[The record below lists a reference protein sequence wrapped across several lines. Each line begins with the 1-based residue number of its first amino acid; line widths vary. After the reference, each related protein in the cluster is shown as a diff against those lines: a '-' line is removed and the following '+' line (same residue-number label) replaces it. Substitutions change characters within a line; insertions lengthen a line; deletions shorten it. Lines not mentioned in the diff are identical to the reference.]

1 MFSLGMIYICFHR
14 KKGVSVP
21 SLLHKSISL
30 LRLPALHIHYSY
42 TTRLALSL
50 FICLVCMQGQISEQ
64 GDLTGGLPVT
74 SELELNVF
82 FQAIRHEVSLVL
94 QWEML
99 YF

>member
-1 MFSLGMIYICFHR
+1 
-14 KKGVSVP
+14 
-21 SLLHKSISL
+21 
-30 LRLPALHIHYSY
+30 
-42 TTRLALSL
+42 
-50 FICLVCMQGQISEQ
+50 MQGQISEQ